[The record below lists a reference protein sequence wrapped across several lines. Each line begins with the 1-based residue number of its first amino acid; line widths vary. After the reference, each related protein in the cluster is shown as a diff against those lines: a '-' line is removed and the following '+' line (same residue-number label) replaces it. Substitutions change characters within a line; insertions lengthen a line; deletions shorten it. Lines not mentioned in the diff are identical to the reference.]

1 MLLNIVEP
9 GAPRGF
15 TLLQTN
21 TTCLNISWIAPT
33 STGGI
38 IEAYDV
44 SLIYSISLLFKCCEL
59 Q

>member
-44 SLIYSISLLFKCCEL
+44 SLIYFISTI
-59 Q
+59 